1 VPNSVLWLVR
11 FPQAGET
18 NINITATNLGIG
30 SGRIIFVDTVN
41 KEEHVRRGQLA
52 DICLDTLIYNGHTT
66 SMDILWSG
74 TPIVTLP
81 SIIVYIGVVKF
92 YWLI

>member
-1 VPNSVLWLVR
+1 MLR
-11 FPQAGET
+11 FPPDGEP
-18 NINITATNLGIG
+18 NILSTAAKFGIG
-30 SGRIIFVDTVN
+30 PDRILFSDTVG

-52 DICLDTLIYNGHTT
+52 DICLDTPLFNGHTT

-81 SIIVYIGVVKF
+81 SILVYIDCIKF
-92 YWLI
+92 HQII